1 MDDSD
6 YFTER
11 NYIIADEI
19 DASTLT
25 LLYKQLR
32 DHSVVRVQK
41 EKYAK
46 PTKSREEEEQLVIKR
61 ASILIEHCVRD
72 SVIEEE

>member
-1 MDDSD
+1 
-6 YFTER
+6 
-11 NYIIADEI
+11 
-19 DASTLT
+19 
-25 LLYKQLR
+25 
-32 DHSVVRVQK
+32 VRVPK
-41 EKYAK
+41 EKYVK